1 MFDFDTIYDRRTP
14 GDVKYE
20 PIRGTTGV
28 IPMWVA
34 DMDFKT
40 APCVETAVNAV
51 AAKGIY
57 GYQSVDEEYL
67 CSVRSWYSRRF
78 SFEIL
83 DEWILPS
90 PAVMYSVACAIR
102 ALTDEGDTV
111 LILEPVY
118 YPFKGVILHN
128 RRQLVISD
136 LVNLNGLFT
145 IDFDDLESKI
155 KKDHVKAVLFCS
167 PHNPVGRVW
176 TRHELERFAEI
187 CLNNGV
193 KIISDDIHS
202 DLVFAPN
209 RHIPVAALSEEVAA
223 NTVTCVAPTKTF
235 NLASIEASQAI
246 IPDPAIRR
254 AVQKEMIA
262 NCRYGVNTFAV
273 AAAKAV
279 YTQGETWLDA
289 LLNYLDESRAIL
301 SQAFPENSL
310 ISVNQ
315 PQGTYLAWLDC
326 RRLGLCDNMLYNR
339 FLLESGVRLHKGST
353 FGKSSEGFMRLNF
366 ACPHSVL
373 QEAVQRIRKTITGE
387 RSC

>member
-20 PIRGTTGV
+20 PIGGTTDV

-40 APCVETAVNAV
+40 APCVEKAVNAV

-57 GYQSVDEEYL
+57 GYQSVDEAYL
-67 CSVRSWYSRRF
+67 CAVRSWYSRRF
-78 SFEIL
+78 SFEIQ

-102 ALTDEGDTV
+102 ALTDEGDAV
-111 LILEPVY
+111 LIFEPVY
-118 YPFKGVILHN
+118 YPFEGVIRHN

-136 LVNLNGLFT
+136 LVNHNGHFT

-155 KKDHVKAVLFCS
+155 KKDHVKVVLFCS

-176 TRHELERFAEI
+176 TRQELERFAEI
-187 CLNNGV
+187 CLHHGV
-193 KIISDDIHS
+193 KIISDEIHS

-235 NLASIEASQAI
+235 NLASVEASEVI
-246 IPDPAIRR
+246 IPDPAICR

-262 NCRYGVNTFAV
+262 NCRYGINTFAV
-273 AAAKAV
+273 AATKAV
-279 YTQGETWLDA
+279 YADGEAWLDE
-289 LLNYLDESRAIL
+289 LLNYLDESRTIL
-301 SQAFPENSL
+301 SQAFPEDGL
-310 ISVNQ
+310 IRINQ
-315 PQGTYLAWLDC
+315 PEGTYLAWLDC
-326 RRLGLCDNMLYNR
+326 RRLGLSDNMLYNR

-353 FGKSSEGFMRLNF
+353 FGKSGEGFMRLNF

-373 QEAVQRIRKTITGE
+373 QEAFDRIKRIIKD
-387 RSC
+387 R

>member
-1 MFDFDTIYDRRTP
+1 MFDFDTIYDRRIP

-20 PIRGTTGV
+20 PISGTNGV

-40 APCVETAVNAV
+40 APCVEKAVNAV

-57 GYQSVDEEYL
+57 GYQSVDEAYL
-67 CSVRSWYSRRF
+67 NAVRSWYRRRF
-78 SFEIL
+78 SIEIQ

-102 ALTDEGDTV
+102 ALTDEGDAV
-111 LILEPVY
+111 LIFEPVY
-118 YPFKGVILHN
+118 YPFEGVIRHN

-136 LVNLNGLFT
+136 LVDHNGHYT

-176 TRHELERFAEI
+176 TRQELERFAEI
-187 CLNNGV
+187 CLHHGV
-193 KIISDDIHS
+193 KIISDEIHS

-209 RHIPVAALSEEVAA
+209 KHIPVASLSEEVAA
-223 NTVTCVAPTKTF
+223 HTITCVAPTKTF
-235 NLASIEASQAI
+235 NLASIEASEVI
-246 IPDPAIRR
+246 IPDPAIRS

-262 NCRYGVNTFAV
+262 NCRYGINTFAV
-273 AAAKAV
+273 AATKAV
-279 YTQGETWLDA
+279 YNDGEAWLDE
-289 LLNYLDESRAIL
+289 LLNYLDESRTIL
-301 SQAFPENSL
+301 SQAFPEDGL
-310 ISVNQ
+310 IRVNQ

-326 RRLGLCDNMLYNR
+326 RRLGLSDKLLYNR
-339 FLLESGVRLHKGST
+339 FLLDGGVRLHKGST
-353 FGKSSEGFMRLNF
+353 FGKSGEGFMRLNF

-373 QEAVQRIRKTITGE
+373 QEAIERMKTVLQRI
-387 RSC
+387 